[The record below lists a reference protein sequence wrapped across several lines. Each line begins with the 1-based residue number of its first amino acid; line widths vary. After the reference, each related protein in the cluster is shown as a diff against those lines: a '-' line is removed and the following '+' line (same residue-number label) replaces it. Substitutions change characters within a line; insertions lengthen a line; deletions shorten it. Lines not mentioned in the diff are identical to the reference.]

1 MKKTLYALIILSL
14 TTLIG
19 CNKEDSKVDVRLP
32 ESDELLIIA
41 HRGASAYAPEHTL
54 SAYRLA
60 KELKADYIE
69 IDLQMTKDNHLVAM
83 HDSSVDRTTDGEGKV
98 SSLTLEELKKLDAGS
113 WFNEQNPDYKE
124 AVFVGET
131 VPSLEEIFEEFGHGV
146 NYYIET
152 KEPDKNTEMEQKL
165 VSLLETYGFLDRD
178 VKYGKIVIQSFSE
191 ESLKTI
197 HELEPALPLVKLQN
211 DEEVEEM
218 SFDRFKEISEY
229 AVAVGPPYSTIDEQY
244 VKDASVARLKVH
256 PFTVN
261 NLSEAEK
268 LKKWGVSGVFTN
280 YANLYESEKYNDH

>member
-1 MKKTLYALIILSL
+1 MRIFLFLLLTSIFLVSCSNNEPVAKEVSIL
-14 TTLIG
+14 
-19 CNKEDSKVDVRLP
+19 
-32 ESDELLIIA
+32 ESDKLLIIA
-41 HRGASAYAPEHTL
+41 HRGASGYAPEHTME
-54 SAYRLA
+54 SYKLA
-60 KELKADYIE
+60 KELGADYLE
-69 IDLQMTKDNHLVAM
+69 IDLQMTKDGQLVAM

-244 VKDASVARLKVH
+244 VKDASVARLKVY